1 MFRTSVGDALTVIL
15 TLSPN
20 IYRIL
25 VHFLLKN
32 DKYLR
37 MKGVNVNRRN
47 GMELHRFFFVNI
59 L

>member
-1 MFRTSVGDALTVIL
+1 MFRTSVGDALTIIL